1 MKKWNVT
8 GTVTGSKYLGIF
20 EAETKEEA
28 EALALESAA
37 AVVSICNYC
46 DSECSDPS
54 IESATAAEIG

>member
-1 MKKWNVT
+1 M
-8 GTVTGSKYLGIF
+8 TGSKYLGVF